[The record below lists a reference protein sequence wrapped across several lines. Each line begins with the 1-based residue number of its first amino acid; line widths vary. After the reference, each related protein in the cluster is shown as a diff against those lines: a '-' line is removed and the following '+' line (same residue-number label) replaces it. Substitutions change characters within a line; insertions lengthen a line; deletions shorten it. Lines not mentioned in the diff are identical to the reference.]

1 MLYVLSTRGWC
12 FIFDMQ
18 EADCFIHHTY
28 FYLYILLLHCTFNIV
43 IRHFRNIDKSSWT
56 IIYSTMWKIDL
67 NGVVTQVNRLM
78 KVFNLE
84 RLGAESECLSYV
96 FIRFLNIFSGWWQPE
111 VGGLVHPDDQ
121 GVPVGDEHPLADV
134 ELGVVDE
141 ERPLDVLLHN
151 VPGEGEV
158 LQHNRRPN
166 FIFGTFTKWARAKV
180 HVHNISWNTLEEICN
195 R

>member
-1 MLYVLSTRGWC
+1 MLYILSTRGWC

-84 RLGAESECLSYV
+84 RLGAESESLSYF
-96 FIRFLNIFSGWWQPE
+96 FIRFLNIFSGVVTTWGRRTCTSRWP
-111 VGGLVHPDDQ
+111 GGSSRWRAPT
-121 GVPVGDEHPLADV
+121 GGC
-134 ELGVVDE
+134 
-141 ERPLDVLLHN
+141 RTWCCRW
-151 VPGEGEV
+151 GEASRCTSA
-158 LQHNRRPN
+158 QRTWRRRS
-166 FIFGTFTKWARAKV
+166 ITTQ
-180 HVHNISWNTLEEICN
+180 
-195 R
+195 